1 MNSFGERDTDAGLM
15 DKRLPFK
22 KNSAFVG
29 DSVVCYCQG
38 YLYLITQCG
47 LSVVLPPVSISSF
60 SSHDGAIKF
69 WQSGFTV
76 GSTCNA
82 LNLLPVDRSETRWK
96 TWQIEVLDRALLYEG
111 PSLADRLCWENGVF
125 YFSWLYLFRFIC
137 VNILLH
143 GWSCCSILT
152 SFLILWSVF
161 TLLNILSWICFH

>member
-47 LSVVLPPVSISSF
+47 LYVVLPPVSISSF

-69 WQSGFTV
+69 WQSGFAV

-125 YFSWLYLFRFIC
+125 
-137 VNILLH
+137 
-143 GWSCCSILT
+143 
-152 SFLILWSVF
+152 SF
-161 TLLNILSWICFH
+161 C